1 MKPIMIFAAPLA
13 LALLAGC
20 AGSAQVAPAEAPRN
34 VAAADDETLDVI
46 VPDPAFAPPG
56 TYEMD
61 WEPTEP
67 PPAKEIKPRK
77 MIAKPHMV
85 SEKRARG
92 RLFVLP
98 TTYEH

>member
-1 MKPIMIFAAPLA
+1 MKPIMIVAVPAVF
-13 LALLAGC
+13 ALLTGC
-20 AGSAQVAPAEAPRN
+20 AGSAVPAEAPQN
-34 VAAADDETLDVI
+34 VAAADEEALEVI

-67 PPAKEIKPRK
+67 PPEKEIKPRK

-85 SEKRARG
+85 SDKRTRG

-98 TTYEH
+98 TTYGH